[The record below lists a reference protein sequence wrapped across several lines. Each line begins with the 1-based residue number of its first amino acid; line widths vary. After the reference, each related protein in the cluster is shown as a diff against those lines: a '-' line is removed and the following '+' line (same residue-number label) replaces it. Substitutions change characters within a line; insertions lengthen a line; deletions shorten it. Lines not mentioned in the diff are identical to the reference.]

1 MPKVS
6 LLHIQIKGGCLLFSG
21 ATGIVDRLQEE
32 VPETI
37 EALQRAGIKVWVP
50 TGDKQETAVNIAC
63 ACKLLGPDDQILN
76 ANCGSKVGSLQSVNG
91 LYSP

>member
-1 MPKVS
+1 MS
-6 LLHIQIKGGCLLFSG
+6 ELLCLCCCAG
-21 ATGIVDRLQEE
+21 ATGIEDRLQDG

-37 EALQRAGIKVWVP
+37 ASLRKAGLQIWVL